1 MSKIIKK
8 INFYSGI
15 GMRASFGMIMLDL
28 VKKNK
33 NLIVLTS
40 DVSTSA
46 GLDRFK
52 SQHKNNYLEI
62 GISEQNMIGVAA
74 GLSNDGF
81 QVFTSSFSPFQTLR
95 CLEQIKVNLGYM
107 NEKIIMVGLASGLVL
122 GPLGFTHCSIEDIGA
137 IRSIP
142 NIKIISPS
150 DGLETTKAIIAS
162 IKENSSIYIRLTG
175 GAPAPII
182 NKTNYNF
189 EIGKS
194 VNLIEGR
201 DLAIIS
207 NGAILSECYAASEIL
222 KNKNISCKLINMHTV
237 KPLDENTLKEVFK
250 KFKYIF
256 TVEEHNVIGG
266 LGSAIAEFFSNLKTD
281 NRLVRIGVDD
291 LYSKSG
297 SYHFMKK
304 INNIDADSIVETIE
318 REIAIND

>member
-107 NEKIIMVGLASGLVL
+107 KIKICMVGLASGLVL
-122 GPLGFTHCSIEDIGA
+122 GNLGYTHCSIEDIGA
-137 IRSIP
+137 LRSIP
-142 NIKIISPS
+142 NLNILSPC
-150 DGLETTKAIIAS
+150 DGLELEKCMYS
-162 IKENSSIYIRLTG
+162 FKSSNNSTYIRLTG
-175 GAPAPII
+175 GSPLKKIYT
-182 NKTNYNF
+182 KNYEF
-189 EIGKS
+189 KIGEPVKVKDGKKVVIFS
-194 VNLIEGR
+194 SG
-201 DLAIIS
+201 AIIS
-207 NGAILSECYAASEIL
+207 EVMGAVELL
-222 KNKNISCKLINMHTV
+222 KLKNISPTVINVHSI
-237 KPLDENTLKEVFK
+237 KPINKKKILYFLKK
-250 KFKYIF
+250 NKFALTI
-256 TVEEHNVIGG
+256 EEHNTIGG
-266 LGSAIAEFFSNLKTD
+266 LGSAISEIAAETGISTKIFKL
-281 NRLVRIGVDD
+281 GVDD
-291 LYSKSG
+291 RYTKSG
-297 SYHFMKK
+297 DYQHLKK
-304 INNIDADSIVETIE
+304 IHGIDAKSISNK
-318 REIAIND
+318 INSILK

>member
-62 GISEQNMIGVAA
+62 GTSEQNMIGVAA

-107 NEKIIMVGLASGLVL
+107 KIKICMVGLASGLVL
-122 GPLGFTHCSIEDIGA
+122 GNLGYTHCSIEDIGVL
-137 IRSIP
+137 RSIP
-142 NIKIISPS
+142 NLNILSPC
-150 DGLETTKAIIAS
+150 DGLELEKCMYS
-162 IKENSSIYIRLTG
+162 FKSSSNSIYIRLTG
-175 GAPAPII
+175 GSPLKKIYT
-182 NKTNYNF
+182 KNYEF
-189 EIGKS
+189 KIGEPVK
-194 VNLIEGR
+194 VKDGKKPEMI
-201 DLAIIS
+201 DLLNDERGIPTTVAYD
-207 NGAILSECYAASEIL
+207 GAIGYDMAYNDETNTVHLVGNWENYE
-222 KNKNISCKLINMHTV
+222 KYNKYLNWRLNEDDFIKQMVPLMVGGESGLIVSQPNSS
-237 KPLDENTLKEVFK
+237 FQS
-250 KFKYIF
+250 F
-256 TVEEHNVIGG
+256 
-266 LGSAIAEFFSNLKTD
+266 
-281 NRLVRIGVDD
+281 
-291 LYSKSG
+291 
-297 SYHFMKK
+297 
-304 INNIDADSIVETIE
+304 
-318 REIAIND
+318 